1 MAVDLNITTPLP
13 RLGAAVEVTTYRIVV
28 EALTNAARHSHGD
41 RVAITL
47 RVDGDAL
54 AIEVRD
60 NGQQHSAWSAGVGLT
75 SMRERTEML
84 VGTVIAKA
92 DTAGGVV
99 SARLPLAAQPLR
111 P

>member
-1 MAVDLNITTPLP
+1 
-13 RLGAAVEVTTYRIVV
+13 VTAYRIVV
-28 EALTNAARHSHGD
+28 EALTNAARHSRGD
-41 RVAITL
+41 RVTITL

-60 NGQQHSAWSAGVGLT
+60 NGRQHSAWSPGTGLT

-84 VGTVIAKA
+84 GGTVIARA

-99 SARLPLAAQPLR
+99 SARLPLAAQPAQPLQR
-111 P
+111 QQ